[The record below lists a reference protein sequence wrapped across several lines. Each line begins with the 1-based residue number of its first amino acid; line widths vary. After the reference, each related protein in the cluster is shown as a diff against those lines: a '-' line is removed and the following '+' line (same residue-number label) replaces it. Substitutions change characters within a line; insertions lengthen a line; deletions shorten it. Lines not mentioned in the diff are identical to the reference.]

1 MEFLKKNY
9 ILILV
14 ILGTIILLL
23 PAIFNFGEDSEEDTT
38 TVPAVT
44 TNNVSDNS
52 TLDNT
57 TK

>member
-38 TVPAVT
+38 VPAVT
-44 TNNVSDNS
+44 TDNVSDNS